1 MTDDSDGAI
10 DASTPD
16 PLSPMERTTVA
27 GPEPR
32 TGSPMEPA
40 REPTSSPPAPSHP
53 PFARLAP
60 TVAPA
65 PIVDPAGP
73 PQPTPAVQSTRRLI
87 GASFDLLTQSTA
99 EMRAASFY
107 IGGVVLAT
115 IAPVA
120 LATFAIEVAAPT
132 AGEADFDA
140 FFSSSA
146 GAGWYSLTVAVAAL
160 GLIVA
165 NVESQNVA
173 VAILGGRYA
182 GRPIDARA
190 ALARSR
196 MSFWRAILAAII
208 VTIPVSILT
217 QIVDSVV
224 IDLSNGSEA
233 WSFAV
238 AIIVGVLIGAPL
250 AYLLTGIV
258 LGDVDPLEATR
269 RSLRVFSV
277 RKWAAALVALF
288 QALATLIVLV
298 GIGAGLEIV
307 LGIFGVLGLDA
318 GSGVL
323 GLAIIA
329 LGIVVGTFALG
340 TLIYTALA
348 ISIAP
353 QVVMFVGLTRATM
366 GLDHVRP
373 QGDHDPAI
381 RHRGQRAFH
390 WVTIP
395 VWIGLAIGLIGL
407 VGVLTSLV
415 T

>member
-1 MTDDSDGAI
+1 VTDEVDRVSPSGSIEQGGPPSEGLERPLGRDESPLRPAGGA
-10 DASTPD
+10 SQ
-16 PLSPMERTTVA
+16 
-27 GPEPR
+27 
-32 TGSPMEPA
+32 
-40 REPTSSPPAPSHP
+40 P

-60 TVAPA
+60 SVAPA
-65 PIVDPAGP
+65 LEPAPAVAAP
-73 PQPTPAVQSTRRLI
+73 PPPAVQSTRRLI

-107 IGGVVLAT
+107 IGGIVLAT

-120 LATFAIEVAAPT
+120 LATFAIEVAAPD
-132 AGEADFDA
+132 AGEVDFDVFLRSNA
-140 FFSSSA
+140 A
-146 GAGWYSLTVAVAAL
+146 AGWYWLTVIIAGL

-165 NVESQNVA
+165 NVESQNIA

-182 GRPIDARA
+182 GRRVDARA

-208 VTIPVSILT
+208 VTLPVSIVT
-217 QIVDSVV
+217 QVVDGIVV
-224 IDLSNGSEA
+224 DLSNGTSA

-269 RSLRVFSV
+269 RSFRVFRA
-277 RKWAAALVALF
+277 RKLAAALVALF
-288 QALATLIVLV
+288 AALATLIVIV
-298 GIGAGLEIV
+298 GIGAGLAIV
-307 LGIFGVLGLDA
+307 LGVFDALGLDA
-318 GSGVL
+318 GSGAL
-323 GLAIIA
+323 GLTITSA
-329 LGIVVGTFALG
+329 GIVVATFALG

-353 QVVMFVGLTRATM
+353 QVVMFVGLTRATN

-373 QGDHDPAI
+373 HGDHDPAV
-381 RHRGQRAFH
+381 RYKGQRAFH
-390 WVTIP
+390 WITIP
-395 VWIGLAIGLIGL
+395 LWIGIATGLIGL
-407 VGVLTSLV
+407 VGVLTSLDV
-415 T
+415 

>member
-1 MTDDSDGAI
+1 VTDGAEGARPVGSSESV
-10 DASTPD
+10 DVPNGQAAAPAEPEHGSVA
-16 PLSPMERTTVA
+16 PMAAAT
-27 GPEPR
+27 
-32 TGSPMEPA
+32 
-40 REPTSSPPAPSHP
+40 PSHP

-60 TVAPA
+60 PLTPAIEAAPA
-65 PIVDPAGP
+65 IPVP
-73 PQPTPAVQSTRRLI
+73 PPPAVQSTRRLI

-115 IAPVA
+115 IAPLA

-132 AGEADFDA
+132 AGELDFDA
-140 FFSSSA
+140 FFRSSPAS
-146 GAGWYSLTVAVAAL
+146 GWFSLTAIVAGL
-160 GLIVA
+160 GLVVA
-165 NVESQNVA
+165 NVESQNLA

-196 MSFWRAILAAII
+196 MSFWRAVLAAII
-208 VTIPVSILT
+208 VTVPVSIVT
-217 QIVDSVV
+217 QIVDGVV
-224 IDLSNGSEA
+224 VDLSNGSNA
-233 WSFAV
+233 WSFVV
-238 AIIVGVLIGAPL
+238 AIVVGVLIGAPL

-258 LGDVDPLEATR
+258 LGDVDPFEATR
-269 RSLRVFSV
+269 RSLRVFKA

-288 QALATLIVLV
+288 QALATIIVLV

-307 LGIFGVLGLDA
+307 LGIFDVLGLDA
-318 GSGVL
+318 GSGAL
-323 GLAIIA
+323 GLAIISA
-329 LGIVVGTFALG
+329 GIVVGTFALG

-353 QVVMFVGLTRATM
+353 QVVMFVGLTRATA

-373 QGDHDPAI
+373 HGDRDPAI
-381 RHRGQRAFH
+381 RRTGQRAFH

-395 VWIGLAIGLIGL
+395 LWIGLATGLIGL
-407 VGVLTSLV
+407 VGVLTSLGR
-415 T
+415 